1 MCRVVYLVFDWR
13 GEVSGQKISL
23 LLKSFV
29 HKSFCRNGVYRM
41 VENLELGRRGLKK
54 VVCSFVIHV
63 VSANRLA
70 NVVT

>member
-1 MCRVVYLVFDWR
+1 MRVVYLVFDWR
-13 GEVSGQKISL
+13 DEVSGQKISL

-29 HKSFCRNGVYRM
+29 HKSFVG
-41 VENLELGRRGLKK
+41 RGLKK

-63 VSANRLA
+63 VSANHLA

>member
-13 GEVSGQKISL
+13 DEVSGQKISL

-29 HKSFCRNGVYRM
+29 HKIFCGNGVYRI
-41 VENLELGRRGLKK
+41 VENWELGRRGLKY
-54 VVCSFVIHV
+54 SFVIHV
-63 VSANRLA
+63 VSANHPA